1 MGTIIYQFL
10 FCIATAFGIF
20 WYRRAKRLEQTLKD
34 LHERE
39 LNKQTNDLNR
49 SNFGLSYMNRNSSE
63 KHIND
68 DMLNKDIYR
77 NNTHNQKNQK
87 LLS

>member
-39 LNKQTNDLNR
+39 LNKQTNSLNK

-63 KHIND
+63 KNIND

-77 NNTHNQKNQK
+77 NNTSNQN
-87 LLS
+87 

>member
-1 MGTIIYQFL
+1 MGTIIYQVL

-34 LHERE
+34 LQERE
-39 LNKQTNDLNR
+39 LNKQTNSLNK

-63 KHIND
+63 KNIND

-77 NNTHNQKNQK
+77 NNTSNQKN
-87 LLS
+87 